1 MLTNYPK
8 VQMST
13 EQLDALQE
21 ALLLKIEMQRNEDVK
36 PKFAKCSYK
45 QGYLALDCKD
55 QITANWLKDVTGSLS
70 PWDNAELIALDVKD
84 IPRPDTFH
92 AFFPLS
98 ADFSDE
104 RLKGLIES
112 QNDGLSTNGWKIL
125 NRTNANKHAEWLLNV
140 DEDSLA
146 ILSKRNFV
154 LNFRFGETQLR
165 KVKNLGQRNSDTETN
180 SRQKTINP
188 SANEKSQATEI
199 PKTNGKSGYKESLS
213 STNDR
218 LPIRFPEKAT
228 SSKIFTCEEKDGS
241 PAPRTSQVERAINS
255 NETH

>member
-1 MLTNYPK
+1 MRAGLFNSDNQAKSKLEHDRKSRKGDVGTSEYSGGSSNVSRSNGRSYSDTAKLVKIGIMLTNYPK

-154 LNFRFGETQLR
+154 LSGL
-165 KVKNLGQRNSDTETN
+165 VKRSY
-180 SRQKTINP
+180 
-188 SANEKSQATEI
+188 EK
-199 PKTNGKSGYKESLS
+199 
-213 STNDR
+213 
-218 LPIRFPEKAT
+218 
-228 SSKIFTCEEKDGS
+228 
-241 PAPRTSQVERAINS
+241 
-255 NETH
+255 